1 MTVLKLVTTCGLAT
15 VLLFKVALHSQRMS
29 YFYSVSYEPMD
40 GSYMAHVQNHLII
53 QHCITEA
60 SYHLLI
66 IFLWKYD

>member
-1 MTVLKLVTTCGLAT
+1 
-15 VLLFKVALHSQRMS
+15 
-29 YFYSVSYEPMD
+29 MD

-53 QHCITEA
+53 EHCITEA

>member
-40 GSYMAHVQNHLII
+40 GSYIGACTKSSNYSALHNRSQLSSFNYFFVEI
-53 QHCITEA
+53 
-60 SYHLLI
+60 
-66 IFLWKYD
+66 